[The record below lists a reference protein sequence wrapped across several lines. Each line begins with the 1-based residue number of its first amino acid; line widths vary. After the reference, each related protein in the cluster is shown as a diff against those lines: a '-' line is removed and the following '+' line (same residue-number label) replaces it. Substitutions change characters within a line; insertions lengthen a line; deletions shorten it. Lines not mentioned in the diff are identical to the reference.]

1 MKLKYKVAVK
11 YYNETKNNEQ
21 LIFAYKEIENFIET
35 YHNFK
40 WFYKFQFEKIKN
52 YHIKYNH
59 QDPLDL
65 DLEIENLILSE
76 NVRRIEFI
84 NFMERYKYKI
94 ADTIFQSGNYNVDL
108 IKYAIEKVTA
118 REKNEFDIYSILKKE
133 QFNYGNTSSRIKYDF
148 SDISLLLS
156 FSLVILSL
164 GLIFAHY
171 YIYMKYPHKF
181 FKEFQR

>member
-40 WFYKFQFEKIKN
+40 WFYKFQFDKIKN

-84 NFMERYKYKI
+84 NFMERYK
-94 ADTIFQSGNYNVDL
+94 
-108 IKYAIEKVTA
+108 
-118 REKNEFDIYSILKKE
+118 
-133 QFNYGNTSSRIKYDF
+133 
-148 SDISLLLS
+148 
-156 FSLVILSL
+156 
-164 GLIFAHY
+164 
-171 YIYMKYPHKF
+171 
-181 FKEFQR
+181 